1 MAINQYYFL
10 DKWLIPYPVETVWPH
25 IVHAQAYSQWW
36 GEVYDHVI
44 PLNDLPADRIGAKA
58 DVLAHGRLP
67 YRIHFVTEITQ
78 VEPPHQLGL
87 KAEGDLTG
95 TGLWTLQ
102 AAEGGTAVSFEWIV
116 QADKTIIKLF
126 SPIIKPIF
134 EWNHRWTMKKGEA
147 ALKRL
152 LIEQQLNEFNR
163 LTPMPPG
170 AAQQGINA

>member
-1 MAINQYYFL
+1 MATNQYYFL
-10 DKWLIPYPVETVWPH
+10 DKWFIPYPIEKVWPH
-25 IVHAQAYSQWW
+25 IVRAEAYLQWW

-44 PLNDLPADRIGAKA
+44 PFNDAPLNQIGAKA

-67 YRIHFVTEITQ
+67 YRIHFVSEITQ
-78 VEPPHQLGL
+78 VEPPHKLGL
-87 KAEGDLTG
+87 KAEGDLAG

-102 AAEGGTAVSFEWIV
+102 AVEAGTAVSFEWIV

-126 SPIIKPIF
+126 SPIVKPIF

-152 LIEQQLNEFNR
+152 LAEQQLTDFIR
-163 LTPMPPG
+163 LSALRSG
-170 AAQQGINA
+170 ASQQVIDA